1 MSLYLVKPIECI
13 TIKENLS
20 LNYGPWVLKICQYT
34 FINCNMHT
42 TLLEVTDNKEDYA
55 CVRDRE

>member
-1 MSLYLVKPIECI
+1 MKPIECI
-13 TIKENLS
+13 TIKVNLS
-20 LNYGPWVLKICQYT
+20 LNYGPWVIKICQYT

-42 TLLEVTDNKEDYA
+42 TPLEVTDNKEDYA